1 MKERKKKKKEARAP
15 CKDDFKMHVQ
25 RRILKLATL
34 SLANILVALGVACHP
49 NFLMVAGIIQF
60 GLLISW

>member
-1 MKERKKKKKEARAP
+1 MKERKKKKEARPP
-15 CKDDFKMHVQ
+15 CKDDFKMRVQ

-34 SLANILVALGVACHP
+34 SLANILVALRVASHP